1 MCCPDVR
8 LQIGRPRV
16 LLGTPFPSAW
26 ELRPVLIV
34 ESFVRF
40 QSIRPNKCLVA
51 FRAGQ
56 NINFVTS
63 PMRYQRRPFGKCKRT
78 AISITGVDGRVL
90 FSVDS
95 QLALKHKSFVATFI
109 LAEVRHDPRV

>member
-40 QSIRPNKCLVA
+40 QLVRSGKRRGKKKRKKKKGKKKKGTCKPSRGINNPTKIVKNIRGA
-51 FRAGQ
+51 SGY
-56 NINFVTS
+56 VT
-63 PMRYQRRPFGKCKRT
+63 FFKLT
-78 AISITGVDGRVL
+78 VL
-90 FSVDS
+90 
-95 QLALKHKSFVATFI
+95 
-109 LAEVRHDPRV
+109 P